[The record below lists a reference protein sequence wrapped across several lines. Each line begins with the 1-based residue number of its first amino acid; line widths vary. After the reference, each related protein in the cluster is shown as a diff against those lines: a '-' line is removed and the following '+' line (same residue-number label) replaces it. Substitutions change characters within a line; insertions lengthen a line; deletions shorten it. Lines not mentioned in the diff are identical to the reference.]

1 MDKYDLLEAM
11 SGIRDEYVE
20 EASGLQADQETGQ
33 EKQKSLSGRPV
44 SRVRR
49 RRSRASFWA
58 AAAAAVLCISV
69 VLPNLSPAA
78 SSAFQDL
85 PFLGNYFRL
94 VTIRSYEYQSDSADA
109 YAEESTLVTMSK
121 NSDADQGTDSSG
133 VMAAGSIE
141 ADEAAEYEVSEEV
154 SEDQAAGAGDADD
167 TIKTFSEEA
176 EEISPEDLGE
186 AWSDFD
192 ETEPE
197 ANETGSLYDET
208 DSDLSETDPDLSE
221 SDPDLSESDSDFSE
235 SDSDFTETEP
245 EDTVNG
251 SASSINAVLSS
262 AQITEEIRQMEEQ
275 AVTSFEQNV
284 SQETGYQTL
293 RFLHRTITDTPDW
306 YCMEVFCYTASAD
319 GFEQVNHFT
328 INKKTGERVELE
340 DLFYAGADYIT
351 PISEEII
358 SQMRA
363 RMKENPE
370 VEYWIDSEDDPESDF
385 SRIREDQDFY
395 IDDEGRLVICF
406 NELEAAPMSM
416 GTVEFIIPDK
426 VLAPI
431 RIN

>member
-20 EASGLQADQETGQ
+20 EASGLRADQETGQ

-49 RRSRASFWA
+49 RRPGASFWA

-197 ANETGSLYDET
+197 ANETGSLYDES
-208 DSDLSETDPDLSE
+208 DSDL
-221 SDPDLSESDSDFSE
+221 SE

-385 SRIREDQDFY
+385 SRIRDDQDFY

>member
-20 EASGLQADQETGQ
+20 EASGLRADQETGQ

-49 RRSRASFWA
+49 RRPGASFWA

-221 SDPDLSESDSDFSE
+221 SDPDLSESDSDF
-235 SDSDFTETEP
+235 TETEP
-245 EDTVNG
+245 EESVNG

-306 YCMEVFCYTASAD
+306 YCMEVLCYTASAD

-358 SQMRA
+358 SQMRS

>member
-20 EASGLQADQETGQ
+20 EASGLRADQETGQ

-49 RRSRASFWA
+49 RRPGASFWA

-192 ETEPE
+192 
-197 ANETGSLYDET
+197 
-208 DSDLSETDPDLSE
+208 
-221 SDPDLSESDSDFSE
+221 
-235 SDSDFTETEP
+235 ETEP

-385 SRIREDQDFY
+385 SRIRDDQDFY

-426 VLAPI
+426 VLASI

>member
-20 EASGLQADQETGQ
+20 EASGLRADQETGQ

-49 RRSRASFWA
+49 RRPGASFWA

-121 NSDADQGTDSSG
+121 NSDADQGADSPG

-221 SDPDLSESDSDFSE
+221 SDSDT
-235 SDSDFTETEP
+235 TETEP

-306 YCMEVFCYTASAD
+306 YCMEVLCYTASAD

>member
-20 EASGLQADQETGQ
+20 EASGLRADQETGQ

-49 RRSRASFWA
+49 RRPGASFWA

-109 YAEESTLVTMSK
+109 YAEESTLVTLSK

-197 ANETGSLYDET
+197 ANETGSLYDES
-208 DSDLSETDPDLSE
+208 DSDL
-221 SDPDLSESDSDFSE
+221 SE

>member
-20 EASGLQADQETGQ
+20 EASGLRADQETGQ

-49 RRSRASFWA
+49 RRPGASFWA

-94 VTIRSYEYQSDSADA
+94 VTIRSYECQSDSADA

-154 SEDQAAGAGDADD
+154 SEDQAAGAGDADE
-167 TIKTFSEEA
+167 TIKTFSGEA

-197 ANETGSLYDET
+197 
-208 DSDLSETDPDLSE
+208 E
-221 SDPDLSESDSDFSE
+221 S
-235 SDSDFTETEP
+235 
-245 EDTVNG
+245 VNG

-306 YCMEVFCYTASAD
+306 YCMEVLCYTASAD

>member
-20 EASGLQADQETGQ
+20 EASGLRADQETGQ

-121 NSDADQGTDSSG
+121 NSDADQGADSSG

-197 ANETGSLYDET
+197 
-208 DSDLSETDPDLSE
+208 E
-221 SDPDLSESDSDFSE
+221 S
-235 SDSDFTETEP
+235 
-245 EDTVNG
+245 VNG

>member
-20 EASGLQADQETGQ
+20 EASGLRADQETGQ

-49 RRSRASFWA
+49 RRPGASFWA

-221 SDPDLSESDSDFSE
+221 SD
-235 SDSDFTETEP
+235 SDFTETEP

-385 SRIREDQDFY
+385 SRIRDDQDFY

>member
-20 EASGLQADQETGQ
+20 EASGLRADQETGQ

-49 RRSRASFWA
+49 RRPGASFWA

-121 NSDADQGTDSSG
+121 NSDADQGADSSG

-197 ANETGSLYDET
+197 
-208 DSDLSETDPDLSE
+208 E
-221 SDPDLSESDSDFSE
+221 S
-235 SDSDFTETEP
+235 
-245 EDTVNG
+245 VNG

-306 YCMEVFCYTASAD
+306 YCMEVLCYTASAD

>member
-44 SRVRR
+44 SHVRR
-49 RRSRASFWA
+49 RRPGASFWA

-121 NSDADQGTDSSG
+121 NSDADQGADSSG

-167 TIKTFSEEA
+167 TIKTFSGEA

-197 ANETGSLYDET
+197 ANETGPLYDET
-208 DSDLSETDPDLSE
+208 DPDL
-221 SDPDLSESDSDFSE
+221 SE

-245 EDTVNG
+245 EESVNG

-385 SRIREDQDFY
+385 SRIRDDQDFY

-426 VLAPI
+426 VLASI

>member
-20 EASGLQADQETGQ
+20 EASGLRADQETGQ

-49 RRSRASFWA
+49 RRPGVSFWA

-197 ANETGSLYDET
+197 
-208 DSDLSETDPDLSE
+208 E
-221 SDPDLSESDSDFSE
+221 S
-235 SDSDFTETEP
+235 
-245 EDTVNG
+245 VNG

-385 SRIREDQDFY
+385 SRIRDDQDFY

>member
-49 RRSRASFWA
+49 RRPGASFWA

-197 ANETGSLYDET
+197 ANETGSLYDES
-208 DSDLSETDPDLSE
+208 DSDLSE
-221 SDPDLSESDSDFSE
+221 SDPDLSESDSDLSE

>member
-20 EASGLQADQETGQ
+20 EASGLRADQETGQ

-49 RRSRASFWA
+49 RRPGASFWA

-221 SDPDLSESDSDFSE
+221 SD
-235 SDSDFTETEP
+235 SDFTETEP
-245 EDTVNG
+245 EESVNG

-306 YCMEVFCYTASAD
+306 YCMEVLCYTASAD

>member
-20 EASGLQADQETGQ
+20 EASGLRADQETGQ

-49 RRSRASFWA
+49 RRPGASFWA

-141 ADEAAEYEVSEEV
+141 EDEAAEYEVSEEV

-197 ANETGSLYDET
+197 
-208 DSDLSETDPDLSE
+208 E
-221 SDPDLSESDSDFSE
+221 S
-235 SDSDFTETEP
+235 
-245 EDTVNG
+245 VNG

>member
-20 EASGLQADQETGQ
+20 EASGLRADQETGQ

-49 RRSRASFWA
+49 RRPGASFWA

-121 NSDADQGTDSSG
+121 NSDADQGADSSG

-167 TIKTFSEEA
+167 TIKTFSGEA

-197 ANETGSLYDET
+197 
-208 DSDLSETDPDLSE
+208 E
-221 SDPDLSESDSDFSE
+221 S
-235 SDSDFTETEP
+235 
-245 EDTVNG
+245 VNG

-328 INKKTGERVELE
+328 INKKTGERVERE

>member
-20 EASGLQADQETGQ
+20 EASGLRADQETGQ

-49 RRSRASFWA
+49 RRPGASFWA

-121 NSDADQGTDSSG
+121 NSDADQGADSPG

-197 ANETGSLYDET
+197 
-208 DSDLSETDPDLSE
+208 E
-221 SDPDLSESDSDFSE
+221 SA
-235 SDSDFTETEP
+235 
-245 EDTVNG
+245 NG

>member
-49 RRSRASFWA
+49 RRPGASFWA

-197 ANETGSLYDET
+197 
-208 DSDLSETDPDLSE
+208 E
-221 SDPDLSESDSDFSE
+221 S
-235 SDSDFTETEP
+235 
-245 EDTVNG
+245 VNG

-358 SQMRA
+358 SQMRS

>member
-20 EASGLQADQETGQ
+20 EASGLRADQETGQ

-49 RRSRASFWA
+49 RRPGASFWA

-197 ANETGSLYDET
+197 
-208 DSDLSETDPDLSE
+208 
-221 SDPDLSESDSDFSE
+221 
-235 SDSDFTETEP
+235 
-245 EDTVNG
+245 DTVNG

-358 SQMRA
+358 SQMRS

>member
-20 EASGLQADQETGQ
+20 ETSGLRADQETGQ

-49 RRSRASFWA
+49 RRPGASFWA

-197 ANETGSLYDET
+197 ANETGSLYDES
-208 DSDLSETDPDLSE
+208 DSDL
-221 SDPDLSESDSDFSE
+221 SE

-245 EDTVNG
+245 EESVNG

-358 SQMRA
+358 SQMRS

-385 SRIREDQDFY
+385 SRIRDDQDFY

>member
-20 EASGLQADQETGQ
+20 EASGLRADQETGQ

-49 RRSRASFWA
+49 RRPGASFWA

-141 ADEAAEYEVSEEV
+141 EDEAAEYEVSEEV

-221 SDPDLSESDSDFSE
+221 SDPDLSE

>member
-20 EASGLQADQETGQ
+20 EASGLRADQETGQ

-49 RRSRASFWA
+49 RRPGASFWA

-197 ANETGSLYDET
+197 
-208 DSDLSETDPDLSE
+208 
-221 SDPDLSESDSDFSE
+221 
-235 SDSDFTETEP
+235 
-245 EDTVNG
+245 DTVNG
-251 SASSINAVLSS
+251 SASSIYAVLSS

>member
-20 EASGLQADQETGQ
+20 EASGLRADQETGQ

-49 RRSRASFWA
+49 RRPGASFWA

-141 ADEAAEYEVSEEV
+141 EDEAAEYEVSEEV

-208 DSDLSETDPDLSE
+208 DSDLSETDPDL
-221 SDPDLSESDSDFSE
+221 SE

>member
-20 EASGLQADQETGQ
+20 EASGLRADQETGQ

-49 RRSRASFWA
+49 RRPGASFWA

-197 ANETGSLYDET
+197 ANETGSLYDES
-208 DSDLSETDPDLSE
+208 DSDLSE
-221 SDPDLSESDSDFSE
+221 SDPDLSE

-306 YCMEVFCYTASAD
+306 YCMEVLCYTASAD

>member
-49 RRSRASFWA
+49 RRPGASFWA

-141 ADEAAEYEVSEEV
+141 EDEAAEYEVSEEV

-197 ANETGSLYDET
+197 
-208 DSDLSETDPDLSE
+208 E
-221 SDPDLSESDSDFSE
+221 S
-235 SDSDFTETEP
+235 
-245 EDTVNG
+245 VNG

>member
-20 EASGLQADQETGQ
+20 EASGLRADQETGQ

-49 RRSRASFWA
+49 RRPGASFWA

-197 ANETGSLYDET
+197 
-208 DSDLSETDPDLSE
+208 E
-221 SDPDLSESDSDFSE
+221 S
-235 SDSDFTETEP
+235 
-245 EDTVNG
+245 VNG

-385 SRIREDQDFY
+385 SRIRDDQDFY

-426 VLAPI
+426 VLDPI

>member
-1 MDKYDLLEAM
+1 
-11 SGIRDEYVE
+11 
-20 EASGLQADQETGQ
+20 
-33 EKQKSLSGRPV
+33 
-44 SRVRR
+44 
-49 RRSRASFWA
+49 
-58 AAAAAVLCISV
+58 
-69 VLPNLSPAA
+69 
-78 SSAFQDL
+78 
-85 PFLGNYFRL
+85 
-94 VTIRSYEYQSDSADA
+94 
-109 YAEESTLVTMSK
+109 
-121 NSDADQGTDSSG
+121 
-133 VMAAGSIE
+133 
-141 ADEAAEYEVSEEV
+141 
-154 SEDQAAGAGDADD
+154 
-167 TIKTFSEEA
+167 
-176 EEISPEDLGE
+176 EDLSE

-197 ANETGSLYDET
+197 AKETGSVYDET
-208 DSDLSETDPDLSE
+208 DSDLSESG
-221 SDPDLSESDSDFSE
+221 
-235 SDSDFTETEP
+235 SDFTETEP
-245 EDTVNG
+245 AESVNG

-306 YCMEVFCYTASAD
+306 YCMEVLCYTASAD

-385 SRIREDQDFY
+385 SRIRDDQDFY

>member
-20 EASGLQADQETGQ
+20 EASGLRADQETGQ

-49 RRSRASFWA
+49 RRPGASFWA

-208 DSDLSETDPDLSE
+208 DPDL
-221 SDPDLSESDSDFSE
+221 SE

>member
-49 RRSRASFWA
+49 RRPGASFWA

-197 ANETGSLYDET
+197 ANETGSLYDES
-208 DSDLSETDPDLSE
+208 DSDL
-221 SDPDLSESDSDFSE
+221 SE

-245 EDTVNG
+245 EESVNG

>member
-20 EASGLQADQETGQ
+20 EASGLRADQETGQ

-197 ANETGSLYDET
+197 
-208 DSDLSETDPDLSE
+208 E
-221 SDPDLSESDSDFSE
+221 S
-235 SDSDFTETEP
+235 
-245 EDTVNG
+245 VNG

-385 SRIREDQDFY
+385 SRIRDDQDFY

>member
-20 EASGLQADQETGQ
+20 EASGLRADQETGQ

-49 RRSRASFWA
+49 RRPGASFWA

-197 ANETGSLYDET
+197 TNETGSLYDES
-208 DSDLSETDPDLSE
+208 DSDLSE
-221 SDPDLSESDSDFSE
+221 SDPDLSE

-306 YCMEVFCYTASAD
+306 YCMEVLCYTASAD

>member
-20 EASGLQADQETGQ
+20 EASGLRADQETGQ

-49 RRSRASFWA
+49 RRPGASFWA

-208 DSDLSETDPDLSE
+208 DSDLSETDSDLSE
-221 SDPDLSESDSDFSE
+221 SDPDLSE

>member
-20 EASGLQADQETGQ
+20 EASGLRADQETGQ

-49 RRSRASFWA
+49 RRPGASFWA

-121 NSDADQGTDSSG
+121 NSDADRGTDSSG

-197 ANETGSLYDET
+197 ANETGSLYDES
-208 DSDLSETDPDLSE
+208 DSDL
-221 SDPDLSESDSDFSE
+221 SE

-245 EDTVNG
+245 EESVNG

-306 YCMEVFCYTASAD
+306 YCMEVLCYTASAD

-426 VLAPI
+426 VLDPI

>member
-49 RRSRASFWA
+49 RRPGASFWA

-221 SDPDLSESDSDFSE
+221 SDSDLSE

>member
-1 MDKYDLLEAM
+1 M

-20 EASGLQADQETGQ
+20 EASGLRADQETGQ

-49 RRSRASFWA
+49 RRPGASFWA

-221 SDPDLSESDSDFSE
+221 SDPDLSESDSDF
-235 SDSDFTETEP
+235 TETEP
-245 EDTVNG
+245 EESVNG

>member
-49 RRSRASFWA
+49 RRPGASFWA

-221 SDPDLSESDSDFSE
+221 SDPDLSE

>member
-20 EASGLQADQETGQ
+20 EASGLRADQETGQ

-49 RRSRASFWA
+49 RRPGASFWA

-109 YAEESTLVTMSK
+109 YTEESTLVTMSK

-141 ADEAAEYEVSEEV
+141 EDEAAEYEVSEEV

-197 ANETGSLYDET
+197 
-208 DSDLSETDPDLSE
+208 E
-221 SDPDLSESDSDFSE
+221 SG
-235 SDSDFTETEP
+235 
-245 EDTVNG
+245 NG

>member
-20 EASGLQADQETGQ
+20 EASGVRADQETGQ

-49 RRSRASFWA
+49 RRPGASFWA

-121 NSDADQGTDSSG
+121 NSDADQGADSPG

-192 ETEPE
+192 
-197 ANETGSLYDET
+197 
-208 DSDLSETDPDLSE
+208 
-221 SDPDLSESDSDFSE
+221 
-235 SDSDFTETEP
+235 ETEP

>member
-20 EASGLQADQETGQ
+20 EASGLRADQETGQ

-49 RRSRASFWA
+49 RRPGASFWA

-197 ANETGSLYDET
+197 
-208 DSDLSETDPDLSE
+208 E
-221 SDPDLSESDSDFSE
+221 S
-235 SDSDFTETEP
+235 
-245 EDTVNG
+245 VNG

-306 YCMEVFCYTASAD
+306 YCMEVLCYTASAD